1 MRTFILSSCALFL
14 ISTLSIAQEKGQ
26 LAAAD
31 SLLRAGQLLEA
42 VNAYRS
48 ILGQEPANQNAS
60 YNLAC
65 SYALLNM
72 RDSAFHFLD
81 ISLAQDTS
89 VRALNDPDFV
99 LLLEDERWAEIEHRQ
114 VEKVEAKYGKY
125 PKPELSKELWRMQ
138 LKDQAYY
145 YHMDVAEKQLGPRN
159 PLTTALWQLKK
170 DINAQNEQRLE
181 EIIAEH
187 GWPKKS
193 EVKGSAAQAAFLVIQ
208 HADLETQEKYLPMM
222 REAVKQG
229 NASPGS
235 LALLEDR
242 VALRQGKRQI
252 YGSQIGRDPETGE
265 HYVLPLTDPEN
276 VNERRKEVGLGPIE
290 DYISNWNMTW
300 NVEKHKKRTEQI
312 ESEKKE

>member
-14 ISTLSIAQEKGQ
+14 INTLSIAQEKGQ

-181 EIIAEH
+181 EIIAEN

-208 HADLETQEKYLPMM
+208 HADLELQQKYLPLLKEACEAGEADWSGYALMYARVEM
-222 REAVKQG
+222 REGRPQ
-229 NASPGS
+229 
-235 LALLEDR
+235 LF
-242 VALRQGKRQI
+242 
-252 YGSQIGRDPETGE
+252 GSQVTFNKETGNYE
-265 HYVLPLTDPEN
+265 PYAIKEPEYVN
-276 VNERRKEVGLGPIE
+276 KRRKEVGLGPIE
-290 DYISNWNMTW
+290 EYLGHWNIEW
-300 NVEKHKKRTEQI
+300 QVEQ
-312 ESEKKE
+312 KE

>member
-1 MRTFILSSCALFL
+1 M
-14 ISTLSIAQEKGQ
+14 
-26 LAAAD
+26 AAAD

-181 EIIAEH
+181 EIIAEN

-208 HADLETQEKYLPMM
+208 HADLELQQKYLPLLKEACEAGEADWSGYALMYDRVEM
-222 REAVKQG
+222 REGRPQ
-229 NASPGS
+229 
-235 LALLEDR
+235 LF
-242 VALRQGKRQI
+242 
-252 YGSQIGRDPETGE
+252 GSQVTFNKETGNYE
-265 HYVLPLTDPEN
+265 PYAIKEPEYVN
-276 VNERRKEVGLGPIE
+276 KRRKEVGLGPIE
-290 DYISNWNMTW
+290 EYLGHWNIEW
-300 NVEKHKKRTEQI
+300 QVEQ
-312 ESEKKE
+312 KE

>member
-14 ISTLSIAQEKGQ
+14 ISTLSIAQDKGQ

-181 EIIAEH
+181 EIIAEN

-208 HADLETQEKYLPMM
+208 HADLELQQKYLPLLKEACEAGEADWSGYALMYDRVEM
-222 REAVKQG
+222 REGRPQ
-229 NASPGS
+229 
-235 LALLEDR
+235 LF
-242 VALRQGKRQI
+242 
-252 YGSQIGRDPETGE
+252 GSQVTFNKETGNYE
-265 HYVLPLTDPEN
+265 PYAIKEPEYVN
-276 VNERRKEVGLGPIE
+276 KRRKEVGLGPIE
-290 DYISNWNMTW
+290 EYLGHWNIEW
-300 NVEKHKKRTEQI
+300 QVEQ
-312 ESEKKE
+312 KE